1 MRFLAAT
8 RDLRNPTPVGW
19 TPRADVRYVRWV
31 QRDVGNAALAR
42 ARSTVTVCVLATGR
56 SAYYG
61 AARGAVRSVLRHTP
75 FDAFVAVGEGRRWR
89 KLHDA
94 RVRVHVLDAARPRIR
109 HRAGPFLDKLHALDA
124 CLRETR
130 AQHMVLLDGDARFVG
145 RVDEADVERALDGRS
160 LAMAEQTTIR
170 GSGMSRADFLE
181 HYVRHPL
188 AWLDRSEAPPRLE
201 AFRYF
206 NSGVVLA
213 RRDGLEAFLAWALPR
228 MRQAGDAHQAGEH
241 MIADQDYLQL
251 WTNTLQPGCCTT
263 LPWEW
268 NHCEHWD
275 DGFPRR
281 GARIVH
287 SSNFCR
293 GPSRTGALRLAA
305 RLALA
310 RVGWAL
316 GDAARPARAAT

>member
-1 MRFLAAT
+1 M
-8 RDLRNPTPVGW
+8 
-19 TPRADVRYVRWV
+19 RYVPWV
-31 QRDVGNAALAR
+31 QRDVGNAALPR
-42 ARSTVTVCVLATGR
+42 ARSAVTACVLATGR
-56 SAYYG
+56 AAYYR

-75 FDAFVAVGEGRRWR
+75 FDVFVAVGDRDRWHAP
-89 KLHDA
+89 HDP
-94 RVRVHVLDAARPRIR
+94 RVRVHALDASRPLIR

-130 AQHMVLLDGDARFVG
+130 AERIVLLDGDARFVAPA
-145 RVDEADVERALDGRS
+145 DAADVERALAGRS

-188 AWLDRSEAPPRLE
+188 AWLARGDAPPPLD

-213 RRDGLEAFLAWALPR
+213 RRDGLEPFLAWALPR

-251 WTNTLQPGCCTT
+251 WTNTLHPGCCTT

-281 GARIVH
+281 RARIVH

-293 GPSRTGALRLAA
+293 GPRRTGSLRLAA
-305 RLALA
+305 RLAIA
-310 RVGWAL
+310 RVGRAL
-316 GDAARPARAAT
+316 ADAARPSGTTA

>member
-1 MRFLAAT
+1 M
-8 RDLRNPTPVGW
+8 
-19 TPRADVRYVRWV
+19 RYVPWV
-31 QRDVGNAALAR
+31 QRDVGKAALPR
-42 ARSTVTVCVLATGR
+42 ARSAVTACVLATGR
-56 SAYYG
+56 AAYYR
-61 AARGAVRSVLRHTP
+61 AARGAVRTVLCHTP
-75 FDAFVAVGEGRRWR
+75 FDVFVAVGDRDRWHAP
-89 KLHDA
+89 HDP
-94 RVRVHVLDAARPRIR
+94 RVRVHALDPSRPLIR

-130 AQHMVLLDGDARFVG
+130 AERIVLLDGDARFVAPA
-145 RVDEADVERALDGRS
+145 EAADVEHALAGRP

-188 AWLDRSEAPPRLE
+188 AWLGRADAPPPLD

-213 RRDGLEAFLAWALPR
+213 RRDGLEPFLAWALPR

-293 GPSRTGALRLAA
+293 GPSRTGSLRLAA
-305 RLALA
+305 RLAIA

-316 GDAARPARAAT
+316 ADAARPSGAPA